1 MNIKIS
7 GKIPIGA
14 EFTSKERRAMEKE
27 IQRQLVEYNE
37 KNAKEL
43 CAMILWVLHTE
54 FNFGKKRLYKFY
66 KAFSTEID
74 ALAKR
79 YLMDDCKPD
88 KRPWL
93 CIQKLERDGI
103 FIDEWERTVNNGNSE
118 V

>member
-1 MNIKIS
+1 MARNLRQR
-7 GKIPIGA
+7 
-14 EFTSKERRAMEKE
+14 KEGQWKRKFSVS
-27 IQRQLVEYNE
+27 LSNT
-37 KNAKEL
+37 KEL